1 MMGLELSAAAADPP
15 KRGSSAQG
23 RQGGGDAFSR
33 HFGGVE
39 VGDGQIPSSVVVINS
54 KP

>member
-1 MMGLELSAAAADPP
+1 MGLELSAAATNPP

-23 RQGGGDAFSR
+23 RQGGGDAFS
-33 HFGGVE
+33 VE
-39 VGDGQIPSSVVVINS
+39 VGDGQIPTTVVVFNS